1 MRDKGRREMKN
12 RREGEVRGE
21 VERWSR
27 KRGGGNQ
34 RRRREDEEER
44 EDGEVNEGG
53 ERTQELERKKK
64 RGR

>member
-1 MRDKGRREMKN
+1 MTFRFISLSPTLKASFAR
-12 RREGEVRGE
+12 
-21 VERWSR
+21 
-27 KRGGGNQ
+27 Q
-34 RRRREDEEER
+34 REDEEER